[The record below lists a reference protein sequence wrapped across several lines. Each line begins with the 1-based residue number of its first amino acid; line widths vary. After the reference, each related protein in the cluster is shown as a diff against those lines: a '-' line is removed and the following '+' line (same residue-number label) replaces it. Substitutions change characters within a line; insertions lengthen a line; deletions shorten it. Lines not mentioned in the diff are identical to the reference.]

1 MTNSFEILVAGELNV
16 DLILQGYQTFPTPG
30 KEVLVDDFTLTLGSA
45 SAICARGL
53 ARLGNRVTFLGKV
66 GPDAWGDFCRQALS
80 AANIDVSRIICDPR
94 LKTGI
99 TVSISSPSDRA
110 LVTYLG
116 AIVELSGED
125 LPDTLLREF
134 THLHISSF
142 FLQEK
147 LRSSVK
153 QVFTRA
159 HRLGLTTSL
168 DPGYDPSE
176 TWGADLKETLLETDV
191 FFPNE
196 VEVSALTGRSS
207 PEEALRALQ
216 NGYTLIV
223 LKLGREGCMAFEK
236 DAIIHVPAFPVKPV
250 DTTGAG
256 DSFNAGFLHA
266 WLRKLPLR
274 RCLQHG
280 AASGAL
286 STLGLG
292 GIGAQP
298 DLEELKGFLAVQLH
312 DEK

>member
-1 MTNSFEILVAGELNV
+1 MSRTLVAGELNV
-16 DLILQGYQTFPTPG
+16 DLILQGYRTFPTPG
-30 KEVLVDDFTLTLGSA
+30 KEVLVDDLTLTLGSA

-53 ARLGNRVTFLGKV
+53 ARLGNSVTFLGKV
-66 GPDAWGDFCRQALS
+66 GPDAWGNFCTQALK
-80 AANIDVSRIICDPR
+80 AAGIDTSRIICDPQ

-125 LPDTLLREF
+125 LPDSLLKEF
-134 THLHISSF
+134 THLHVSSY

-147 LRSSVK
+147 LRPSIR
-153 QVFTRA
+153 QVFSRA

-176 TWGADLKETLLETDV
+176 TWGADLREALLETDV

-196 VEVSALTGRSS
+196 VEASALTNRSE
-207 PEEALRALQ
+207 PEEALRGLQ
-216 NGYTLIV
+216 NGRTLV
-223 LKLGREGCMAFEK
+223 VMKLGREGCMAFDK
-236 DAIIHVPAFPVKPV
+236 DSILRVPAFPVKPV

-266 WLRKLPLR
+266 WQRKDPLLTCLRY
-274 RCLQHG
+274 G
-280 AASGAL
+280 TASGGL

-298 DLEELKGFLAVQLH
+298 TLEELEAFLKAQG
-312 DEK
+312 

>member
-1 MTNSFEILVAGELNV
+1 MTKSLVAGELNV

-30 KEVLVDDFTLTLGSA
+30 KEVLVDDLTLTLGSA

-53 ARLGNRVTFLGKV
+53 ARLGNSVTFLGKV
-66 GPDAWGDFCRQALS
+66 GPDAWGDFCIQALK
-80 AANIDVSRIICDPR
+80 AAGIDISRIICDPR

-125 LPDTLLREF
+125 LPDSLLREF
-134 THLHISSF
+134 THLHVSSY

-147 LRSSVK
+147 LRPSVK
-153 QVFTRA
+153 QVFSRA
-159 HRLGLTTSL
+159 HQLGLTTSL

-176 TWGADLKETLLETDV
+176 TWGGDLRETLLETDV

-196 VEVSALTGRSS
+196 VEASALTGRSE
-207 PEEALRALQ
+207 PEEALRGLQ
-216 NGYTLIV
+216 NGRTLVV
-223 LKLGREGCMAFEK
+223 LKLGREGCMAFDK
-236 DAIIHVPAFPVKPV
+236 NSIVRVPAFPVKPV

-266 WLRKLPLR
+266 WQRKLPLLG
-274 RCLQHG
+274 CLRYG

-298 DLEELKGFLAVQLH
+298 TLEELEIFLKAQV
-312 DEK
+312 

>member
-1 MTNSFEILVAGELNV
+1 MIKTLVAGELNV
-16 DLILQGYQTFPTPG
+16 DLILQGYRTFPTPG
-30 KEVLVDDFTLTLGSA
+30 KEVLVDDLTLTLGSA
-45 SAICARGL
+45 SALCARGL
-53 ARLGNRVTFLGKV
+53 ARLGNSVTFLGRI
-66 GPDAWGDFCRQALS
+66 GPDAWGDFCTKAL
-80 AANIDVSRIICDPR
+80 AGAGVDVSRIICDPQ

-116 AIVELSGED
+116 AITELRGED
-125 LPDTLLREF
+125 LPASLLQEF
-134 THLHISSF
+134 AHLHISSY

-147 LRSSVK
+147 LRPALK
-153 QVFTRA
+153 QVFSEA

-176 TWGADLKETLLETDV
+176 TWGSDLKETLLETDV

-196 VEVSALTGRSS
+196 VEASALTGRSD
-207 PEEALRALQ
+207 PEEALHGLQ
-216 NGYTLIV
+216 NGHTLIV
-223 LKLGREGCMAFEK
+223 LKLGRQGCMAVEK
-236 DAIIHVPAFPVKPV
+236 GSILHVPAFAVKPV

-266 WLRKLPLR
+266 WQRKLPLLE
-274 RCLQHG
+274 CLRYG
-280 AASGAL
+280 AASGGL

-298 DLEELKGFLAVQLH
+298 NLEELEAFLRAQL
-312 DEK
+312 